1 MVNTKIKLKIFF
13 AAEDRVAL
21 YSQHKQDM
29 ELTLAQV
36 MNFLLPNSDLGET
49 IKPFRYD
56 LNQIPYNHTVEVTNR
71 FKGLDLVD
79 RVPEELRMEVDD
91 IVQETGIKTIPKKKK
106 WKKAK
111 SQSEEALQIV
121 DKIKVKSKGDK
132 EIYTHLNTEFQRIAW
147 RDKKAFFN
155 NQWKEIEE
163 IYRIRNL
170 EISLTK
176 LEISREYFMQRWAQ

>member
-1 MVNTKIKLKIFF
+1 
-13 AAEDRVAL
+13 
-21 YSQHKQDM
+21 
-29 ELTLAQV
+29 
-36 MNFLLPNSDLGET
+36 
-49 IKPFRYD
+49 
-56 LNQIPYNHTVEVTNR
+56 
-71 FKGLDLVD
+71 
-79 RVPEELRMEVDD
+79 MEVDD